1 MSTTATSQPQ
11 PIAEDHHSL
20 SAREERQVV
29 LASTL
34 GTLFEWYD
42 FYIYG
47 SLAVFMSS
55 VLFPPNNPTAALL
68 ASLGAL
74 AAGFVIRPL
83 GAIFFG
89 YLGDLLGRKV
99 TFLMTVVMMGGGTVL
114 MGCIPSYESIGH
126 LSWILLILL
135 RLVQGLAVGGEY
147 GGAVIYVSE
156 HCVPKRRGLLTS
168 WIQTTGSAGLMLCL
182 FVILAT
188 QASMSTEAFRSWGW
202 RVPFILS
209 LVLLVVSIYIRS
221 KLHESPVFARMKADR
236 RLSKNPIRDTFMDWG
251 SVRTMLIALF
261 GVTAG
266 MGATYFTGQFYVMI
280 FLQQVVQIEQT
291 LVYKMVIAGFLIGA
305 PAYVFFGW
313 ISDRIGRKWVMIAG
327 LLLAALCYRF
337 LFGALLEA
345 GNPEL
350 VAAMKHS
357 PVTIHASV
365 DGDVCNAR
373 MSAAL
378 VGSHPDNK
386 KACVLAK
393 KLLVSRGISFSYA
406 APVPG
411 TDVAMTV
418 GGTTIRGFDAAA
430 YDSTLAKAGYPRK
443 ADPMQVDV
451 TRIVLI
457 LIFMT
462 AMVAMVYGPVASY
475 LVELFPPH
483 IRYTSLS
490 FPYHIG
496 AGVVG
501 GSLPFL
507 ATFLSISGGNV
518 LTGLWYPVV
527 VTSVTAVV
535 GALLLPNTNKAGAN
549 KAS

>member
-188 QASMSTEAFRSWGW
+188 QASMSAEAFRSWGW

-209 LVLLVVSIYIRS
+209 LVLLVISIYIRS
-221 KLHESPVFARMKADR
+221 KLHESPVFTRMKADR
-236 RLSKNPIRDTFMDWG
+236 RLSKNPIRDTFLDWG

-345 GNPEL
+345 GNPGL

-386 KACVLAK
+386 KACVLAR

-406 APVPG
+406 APVQG

-430 YDSTLAKAGYPRK
+430 YDSALTQAGYPSK

-527 VTSVTAVV
+527 VTSVTAVI
-535 GALLLPNTNKAGAN
+535 GAQLLPNINKARDN